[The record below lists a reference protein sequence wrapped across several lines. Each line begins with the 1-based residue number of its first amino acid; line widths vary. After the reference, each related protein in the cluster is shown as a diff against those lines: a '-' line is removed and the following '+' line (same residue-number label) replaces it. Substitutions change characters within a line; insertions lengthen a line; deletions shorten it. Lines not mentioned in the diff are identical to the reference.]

1 MTKEM
6 WNKRYARTDFVYD
19 TVPNEFFKQQ
29 LLKLTPGKIL
39 LPAEGEGRNAVFA
52 AKKGWKVDAFDS
64 SIEALK
70 KAEKWAKK
78 NNVPI
83 NYQLST
89 YDEVDYPNNFFDALA
104 FIYAHSLTRSASH
117 KKMLQFLK
125 PKGTIILEGF
135 CKKQIHNSSGGP
147 KNIDMLFSAEEIFSD
162 FTDCTDI
169 KIWQEDIELN
179 ENIGHSGKASVI
191 RLISRK

>member
-78 NNVPI
+78 IMCQSII
-83 NYQLST
+83 N
-89 YDEVDYPNNFFDALA
+89 
-104 FIYAHSLTRSASH
+104 
-117 KKMLQFLK
+117 
-125 PKGTIILEGF
+125 
-135 CKKQIHNSSGGP
+135 
-147 KNIDMLFSAEEIFSD
+147 
-162 FTDCTDI
+162 
-169 KIWQEDIELN
+169 
-179 ENIGHSGKASVI
+179 
-191 RLISRK
+191 